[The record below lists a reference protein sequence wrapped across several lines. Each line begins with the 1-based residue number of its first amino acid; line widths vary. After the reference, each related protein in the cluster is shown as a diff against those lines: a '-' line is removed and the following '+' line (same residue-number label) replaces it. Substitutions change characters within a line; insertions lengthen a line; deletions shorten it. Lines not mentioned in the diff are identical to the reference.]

1 MSEGFAAP
9 PPPPPPGPAAR
20 VRPATVTAA
29 TWLLVGYAVLAIVGG
44 VIGLANAGTISD
56 VYREA
61 YAGTDAEGMEGAAI
75 GGVVGGGAVSMVI
88 AIGVIVLAM
97 LNHRGKNPAR
107 IVTWVLGGI
116 ALCCTGGGLALTGAT
131 SGFQMDSGTGP
142 DPAEVQRMVDEAL
155 PSWYGGVSLTIT
167 IVSILAIAVALLLL
181 ALPPSNAFFRK
192 PEQPFE
198 PPPGYPPP
206 PSYPQVG

>member
-9 PPPPPPGPAAR
+9 PPPAPPAR
-20 VRPATVTAA
+20 VRPGTVTAA
-29 TWLLVGYAVLAIVGG
+29 TWLLVGYAVLAIAGAA
-44 VIGLANAGTISD
+44 IGFANAGTISD

-61 YAGTDAEGMEGAAI
+61 YAGTDAEGAEGIATAGAI
-75 GGVVGGGAVSMVI
+75 GGGAFSILI
-88 AIGVIVLAM
+88 AVGVIVLAM

-116 ALCCTGGGLALTGAT
+116 ALCCTGGGLALTGVT
-131 SGFQMDSGTGP
+131 SGMQVDSGSGP
-142 DPAEVQRMVDEAL
+142 DPAEVQRMLDDAL
-155 PSWYGGVSLTIT
+155 PSWYGGVSLTLT
-167 IVSILAIAVALLLL
+167 ILAILAIASALLLL

-198 PPPGYPPP
+198 PPAPGYPQP
-206 PSYPQVG
+206 PSYPPVG